1 MHGYFVKKS
10 DLVILTDTGCLGE
23 VAKTGVCYMEETMAY
38 VKGLARLGAPDL
50 SAYAARECVDVQ
62 IAAIASL
69 EEMTF

>member
-1 MHGYFVKKS
+1 
-10 DLVILTDTGCLGE
+10 
-23 VAKTGVCYMEETMAY
+23 MAY

-50 SAYAARECVDVQ
+50 STYATREYMDAQ